1 MDFTIPLQLQSN
13 TPIYLQIYEY
23 IKAEIIQGT
32 ISVGTRLPSHRNL
45 ASQLNISRITVES
58 AYQQLL
64 AEGYAE
70 SKPKRGI
77 FVANFDIDIIP
88 NKKRNAAKKTN
99 NLIEEKFEYDCSQG
113 LIDQNAFP
121 ITN

>member
-99 NLIEEKFEYDCSQG
+99 NLIE
-113 LIDQNAFP
+113 
-121 ITN
+121 